1 MMLREFCSFFSYQ
14 DSNRVNYLSCDEK
27 KKKEWKRYNG
37 QTLRWEKD

>member
-27 KKKEWKRYNG
+27 KKRNG
-37 QTLRWEKD
+37 KDIMDRL